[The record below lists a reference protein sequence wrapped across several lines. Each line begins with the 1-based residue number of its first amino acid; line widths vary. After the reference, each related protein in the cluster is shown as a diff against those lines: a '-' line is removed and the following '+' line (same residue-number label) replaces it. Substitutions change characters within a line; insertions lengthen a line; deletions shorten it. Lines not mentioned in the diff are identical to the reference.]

1 MTPKLYQRNA
11 SIPARTVLGNPIEY
25 TNGLV
30 AVPAPAMFTWYFTS
44 PMFSTE
50 TKPRRPGTSSR

>member
-1 MTPKLYQRNA
+1 M
-11 SIPARTVLGNPIEY
+11 PARTVLGNPIEY
-25 TNGLV
+25 TNGLA